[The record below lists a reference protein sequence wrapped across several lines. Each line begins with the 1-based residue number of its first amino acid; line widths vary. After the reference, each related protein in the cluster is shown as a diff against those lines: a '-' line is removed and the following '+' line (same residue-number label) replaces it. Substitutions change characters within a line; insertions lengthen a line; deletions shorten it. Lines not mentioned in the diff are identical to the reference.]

1 MDQNSL
7 TIVCISDT
15 HCKFVELPPGDILI
29 HCGDFSR
36 KKWQRGDN
44 SYDITNYVEN
54 EI

>member
-29 HCGDFSR
+29 HCGDFSIYG
-36 KKWQRGDN
+36 KNID
-44 SYDITNYVEN
+44 SFI
-54 EI
+54 